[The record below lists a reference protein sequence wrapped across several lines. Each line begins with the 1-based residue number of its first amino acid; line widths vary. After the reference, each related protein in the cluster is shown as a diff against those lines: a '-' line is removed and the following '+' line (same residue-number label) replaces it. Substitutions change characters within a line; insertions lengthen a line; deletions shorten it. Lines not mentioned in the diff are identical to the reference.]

1 MRARSETRQP
11 VSVVLAAFNE
21 EQAVGGTVEAF
32 RAALSAADLPA
43 WEILVVDD
51 GSTDGTGEAAE
62 RAGARV
68 VAHPQN
74 AGYGRTIKD
83 GISSAAHDTVVICD
97 ADGTYPADRVP
108 ELLETY
114 RRGFDM
120 VVGQRTSFDDGWFKT
135 VMRHLLKWLVQY
147 SAGQSIPDI
156 NSGLR
161 VFDRRVV
168 TPLLP
173 TLCNTFSFTTSLTLA
188 YLMTGR
194 FVAYVPIS
202 YAKRTGRTKVRLF
215 RDALRTLQYIV
226 EALVHYNPLKVFL
239 LISSACVAVG
249 LGALLAWAWRGSA
262 AALVVAMT
270 GFGMALVALCFG
282 LVAVR
287 LRITR
292 ED

>member
-1 MRARSETRQP
+1 MRPTSETRRP
-11 VSVVLAAFNE
+11 VSVVLAAYNE
-21 EQAVGGTVEAF
+21 EQTVAGTVEAF
-32 RAALSAADLPA
+32 TAALSAAGLPA
-43 WEILVVDD
+43 WEILLVDD
-51 GSTDGTGEAAE
+51 GSTDGTREAAE

-68 VAHPQN
+68 VCHPQN

-83 GISSAAHDTVVICD
+83 GIAAAEHDTIVICD
-97 ADGTYPADRVP
+97 ADGTYPAGRVP
-108 ELLETY
+108 ALLDTY
-114 RRGFDM
+114 FRGFDM
-120 VVGQRTSFDDGWFKT
+120 VVGQRTSFGDGWFKT
-135 VMRHLLKWLVQY
+135 IMRHVLKWLVQY

-161 VFDRRVV
+161 IFDRRVV
-168 TPLLP
+168 TPLFP

-202 YAKRTGRTKVRLF
+202 YGQRSGSTKVHLF

-239 LISSACVAVG
+239 LVAATCVVA
-249 LGALLAWAWRGSA
+249 ALAALATWAWRGSP
-262 AALVVAMT
+262 AALVLSAT
-270 GFGMALVALCFG
+270 GFATALVAFCFG

-287 LRITR
+287 LRLSR
-292 ED
+292 DD